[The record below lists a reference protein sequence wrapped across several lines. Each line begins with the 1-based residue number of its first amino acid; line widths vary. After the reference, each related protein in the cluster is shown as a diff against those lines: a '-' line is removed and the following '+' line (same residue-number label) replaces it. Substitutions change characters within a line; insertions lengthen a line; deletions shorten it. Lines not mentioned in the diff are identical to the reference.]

1 MMTSGR
7 DASEFLAFARIYRVD
22 KDKFFLY
29 TFVVDNRSSGH
40 ECDNGTVAKVNLT

>member
-22 KDKFFLY
+22 KDKFFFIY
-29 TFVVDNRSSGH
+29 FCSR
-40 ECDNGTVAKVNLT
+40 